1 MGLECFSIQKKFI
14 FDVCLGIVDRR
25 IPIVP
30 CSNQMVAHRVV
41 VAACE
46 ACVVAVCFAGVQVEQ
61 LVAVRHMAEAG
72 VAAGIVVVDTVVAEV
87 VGIFVVFR
95 HTLSW
100 QRRL

>member
-1 MGLECFSIQKKFI
+1 M
-14 FDVCLGIVDRR
+14 
-25 IPIVP
+25 
-30 CSNQMVAHRVV
+30 
-41 VAACE
+41 
-46 ACVVAVCFAGVQVEQ
+46 
-61 LVAVRHMAEAG
+61 RHMAEAG